1 MFKDFFKKILGVPE
15 LEAEIYK
22 LKRKIETVEENSKYY
37 DEQLAKD
44 TELNFKT
51 VRQKFEKLEE
61 KDGV

>member
-22 LKRKIETVEENSKYY
+22 LKNKIKTVEENSKYY
-37 DEQLAKD
+37 DKQLAED

-51 VRQKFEKLEE
+51 VRQKFEKLENE
-61 KDGV
+61 